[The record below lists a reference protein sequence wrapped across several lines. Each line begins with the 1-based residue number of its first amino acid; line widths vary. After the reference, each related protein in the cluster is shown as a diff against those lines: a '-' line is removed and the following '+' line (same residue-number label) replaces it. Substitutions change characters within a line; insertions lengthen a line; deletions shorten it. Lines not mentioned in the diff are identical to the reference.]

1 MRRTFGVT
9 GALLVLFALGS
20 CASAPA
26 PPQARTPVPT
36 AAVTA
41 GETAPPCHDPYVAD
55 IDTSVPGAATPVEAA
70 AEWAAKYPSAPSGAP
85 TAGWTRIDVQ
95 TVRSGDWIVGVSPT
109 IPGGWVVSGLGCGD
123 PQRKP

>member
-9 GALLVLFALGS
+9 GALLVLLALAS

-26 PPQARTPVPT
+26 PPQKGAPVPT
-36 AAVTA
+36 ATVTT
-41 GETAPPCHDPYVAD
+41 GETTACHNPFVAD
-55 IDTSVPGAATPVEAA
+55 VDTSVPGAATPVEAA
-70 AEWAAKYPSAPSGAP
+70 TEWAAKHPAAPSGAP
-85 TAGWTRIDVQ
+85 TAGWTPIDAQ

-123 PQRKP
+123 PQRQP